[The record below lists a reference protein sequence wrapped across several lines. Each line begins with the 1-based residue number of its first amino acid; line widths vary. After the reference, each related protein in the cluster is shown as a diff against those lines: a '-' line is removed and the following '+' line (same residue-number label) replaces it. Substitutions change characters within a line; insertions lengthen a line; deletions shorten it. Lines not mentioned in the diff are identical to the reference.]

1 MLDACVCSPTPALLR
16 VIVPPLPPFPSPTDP
31 FLGFEEVQVLAG
43 DEAGRHAL
51 EAAGAAQ
58 AVAG

>member
-1 MLDACVCSPTPALLR
+1 MT
-16 VIVPPLPPFPSPTDP
+16 VPPLPPFPSRADP

-51 EAAGAAQ
+51 EAVGAAQ